1 MCLKII
7 QLCAQRPPLT
17 ASVRFRFH
25 CLMLSWLCSFAQ
37 QTSQKMSYTQS
48 ELKDKVVHMIAC
60 LNEYKT
66 NCRRLATL
74 LAQETNSAH
83 KAGYYAGYTMSMDLV
98 DETTKKLTELLLN
111 FMDQAVAVEKIFEVG
126 CHFLQL
132 KNFVIICIPKKYTAL
147 CAAL

>member
-1 MCLKII
+1 
-7 QLCAQRPPLT
+7 
-17 ASVRFRFH
+17 
-25 CLMLSWLCSFAQ
+25 
-37 QTSQKMSYTQS
+37 MSYTQS

-111 FMDQAVAVEKIFEVG
+111 HMDQAVAVEKIFEVG
-126 CHFLQL
+126 CY
-132 KNFVIICIPKKYTAL
+132 CIYSYKTL
-147 CAAL
+147 L